1 MDLMLVEVLVGV
13 QKIFYKLKFIFFVP
27 VDGQFGRRPASNDNP
42 GTNWY
47 S

>member
-1 MDLMLVEVLVGV
+1 
-13 QKIFYKLKFIFFVP
+13 VP

-47 S
+47 SWEQTVFALKF